1 MRKFI
6 LPVMLASLLMVGACK
21 KGSDT
26 PGITSVAISASPA
39 TVELGQTVT
48 FTVTTN
54 TGSDVSAQATILV
67 NNAAV
72 TGRTFTASAVGV
84 YSVKATYSGKES
96 NIIQVNVTPV
106 GGYATSITLTASQ
119 NTVITGSP
127 VSFTV
132 MGNTGANLTSQAK
145 IYVNSSLITGTAYTP
160 TVDGVYN
167 IYATCLVN
175 NITLTSPT
183 IQVTAT
189 QNPTNFNKR
198 VLAEDFTGAWCGWCP
213 RMAYAIEQTQLQTA
227 DIVPVA
233 IHRGNAS
240 GSSVDPFNYSGASAL
255 EAQIGLTG
263 YPTGQLNRTTTWAY
277 PEPNN
282 IAQAVNLTTGTNPK
296 LGLAMNSVTTG
307 SNVSLNVKVRFGA
320 DFTNLR
326 LVVYV
331 LEDNLIYNQTNY
343 TTYYGGGSVILNFI
357 HNNVL
362 RAVLTSS
369 ILGETVT
376 GATTTGSEFVKNFNY
391 VIPGTYQTS
400 KLHFVAFVINS
411 SNTAI
416 NARDA
421 KINEVQNYEVE

>member
-1 MRKFI
+1 MRKII
-6 LPVMLASLLMVGACK
+6 LPVMLVSLLMVGACK
-21 KGSDT
+21 KGSDST
-26 PGITSVAISASPA
+26 AITTVTISANPA

-54 TGSDVSAQATILV
+54 SGSDVSAQATILV
-67 NNAAV
+67 NNAAI

-119 NTVITGSP
+119 NTVITGSS

-145 IYVNSSLITGTAYTP
+145 IYVNNNLITGTAYTP

-213 RMAYAIEQTQLQTA
+213 Q
-227 DIVPVA
+227 D
-233 IHRGNAS
+233 
-240 GSSVDPFNYSGASAL
+240 
-255 EAQIGLTG
+255 GLC
-263 YPTGQLNRTTTWAY
+263 
-277 PEPNN
+277 
-282 IAQAVNLTTGTNPK
+282 
-296 LGLAMNSVTTG
+296 
-307 SNVSLNVKVRFGA
+307 
-320 DFTNLR
+320 
-326 LVVYV
+326 
-331 LEDNLIYNQTNY
+331 
-343 TTYYGGGSVILNFI
+343 
-357 HNNVL
+357 H
-362 RAVLTSS
+362 
-369 ILGETVT
+369 
-376 GATTTGSEFVKNFNY
+376 
-391 VIPGTYQTS
+391 
-400 KLHFVAFVINS
+400 
-411 SNTAI
+411 
-416 NARDA
+416 
-421 KINEVQNYEVE
+421 